1 VSGNTEFTDLLEQL
15 FAAFNDGDLDKVMS
29 MIDEDCVFDG
39 AAGSEACGTRF
50 EGASAIR
57 AAFEGVY
64 KTFPDVQWRDCKHFY
79 ADGRGVSEWTFTGT
93 NAEGKKIESNGVDLF
108 TFRDGKVA
116 SKNAFRKDRP
126 LF

>member
-1 VSGNTEFTDLLEQL
+1 VSEDKQYLELLEQL
-15 FAAFNDGDLDKVMS
+15 FIAFNAGDLDKVMT
-29 MIDEDCVFDG
+29 MIHDDCVFEG
-39 AAGSEACGTRF
+39 AAGPEACGVLI
-50 EGASAIR
+50 EGASAMR

-79 ADGRGVSEWTFTGT
+79 ANGRGVSEWTFTGT
-93 NAEGKKIESNGVDLF
+93 NAEGKRIESNGVDLF
-108 TFRDGKVA
+108 TFKDGKVV